1 MQSCNTCPLR
11 CCGSIRAGP
20 RFGTRLSL
28 ERQAEEMVM
37 RKILAAVLA
46 VLLLSMA
53 AGACS
58 PANNGE
64 YDHRYGGRD

>member
-1 MQSCNTCPLR
+1 
-11 CCGSIRAGP
+11 
-20 RFGTRLSL
+20 
-28 ERQAEEMVM
+28 M
-37 RKILAAVLA
+37 RNILAAVLA